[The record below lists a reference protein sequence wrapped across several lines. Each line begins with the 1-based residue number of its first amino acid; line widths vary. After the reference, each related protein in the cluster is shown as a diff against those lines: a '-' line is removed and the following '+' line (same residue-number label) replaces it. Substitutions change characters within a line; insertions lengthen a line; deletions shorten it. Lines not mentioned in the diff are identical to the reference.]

1 MPEYTDEHH
10 VKEVNPQGLR
20 GPLWTLAGTAI
31 GGLASMWLGGGLNG
45 LGCHGGSPAALAAG
59 GAGLAVLAE
68 KEAKIARLES
78 EKYTDGAVKD
88 LYAYT
93 VAQNKDLLMFA
104 TNVDKRL
111 AALETAAPL
120 REQITEQKIA
130 NVAQQATCCCN
141 ALQQAMAGMQATL
154 ASITKTVVPNGS
166 VCPGWG
172 NVTITPAAATTVT
185 P

>member
-10 VKEVNPQGLR
+10 VKEVKPLGMQA
-20 GPLWTLAGTAI
+20 PLWVLAGAAA
-31 GGLASMWLGGGLNG
+31 LNFASNAFGNG
-45 LGCHGGSPAALAAG
+45 SAFSSGHNNAALAAG

-68 KEAKIARLES
+68 KDAKIARLES

-172 NVTITPAAATTVT
+172 NVTITPAAATTAT
-185 P
+185 T

>member
-31 GGLASMWLGGGLNG
+31 GGLATQWLGGGG
-45 LGCHGGSPAALAAG
+45 LGCLGGAHGAALAAG
-59 GAGLAVLAE
+59 GAGLAALAE
-68 KEAKIARLES
+68 KDAKIARLES
-78 EKYTDGAVKD
+78 EKYADGAVKD
-88 LYAYT
+88 LYSYT
-93 VAQNKDLLMFA
+93 VAQNKELLMFA

-120 REQITEQKIA
+120 REQITDQKIA

-141 ALQQAMAGMQATL
+141 ALQQAMAGLQSTL
-154 ASITKTVVPNGS
+154 ASITKVVVPNGS

-172 NVTITPAAATTVT
+172 NVTITPAAATTAT